1 MTTVESTKP
10 VTQAVQ
16 FCKADGKAL
25 LRVNAGVPVGYA
37 LEQASI
43 LMKCVEWL
51 MLNSSGKSA
60 EADAAQ
66 YLNEMARA
74 MVDACHPSL

>member
-1 MTTVESTKP
+1 
-10 VTQAVQ
+10 
-16 FCKADGKAL
+16 
-25 LRVNAGVPVGYA
+25 
-37 LEQASI
+37 
-43 LMKCVEWL
+43 MKCVEWL